1 MLYTTTFPV
10 YLLVTTIILY
20 WIITN
25 ASATERTWPACSLLH
40 FLLPFTTNHNLLYI
54 HFTQMPLLSM
64 LTFSSFSLLVRSCSV
79 SPITTESST
88 YNNSHGKVTLNCLDN
103 ASMTVKHNIQ
113 WNIFSSIKW
122 PTTSAVSL
130 ESTAI
135 TSENATSM
143 TIDQCT
149 AAEHRWKR
157 IQSYYCKPISAT

>member
-1 MLYTTTFPV
+1 MLYPTTFPV
-10 YLLVTTIILY
+10 YLLVTTSILY

-25 ASATERTWPACSLLH
+25 ASATESTWPTCSLLH
-40 FLLPFTTNHNLLYI
+40 FHLPFTTNHNLRYI
-54 HFTQMPLLSM
+54 HIYSDASIIHVTLL
-64 LTFSSFSLLVRSCSV
+64 FIKPLVRWCSV
-79 SPITTESST
+79 SPITAKSST

-122 PTTSAVSL
+122 PTPSAVSL

-149 AAEHRWKR
+149 AAERKWQR